1 MKTLARAILAR
12 IPGLRF
18 WIARW
23 IFLGPSRNRYRFL
36 GVFSTQA
43 EATAH
48 IPRTESKGFDDPT
61 LSDTFDETMRP
72 EDEPV
77 IKILAQIL
85 PESKTLFDLGGS
97 IGFTFYR
104 YRPKLTYPPALRWTV
119 NDVPYVNQ
127 LGRDIA
133 AKRGETQLFFTDNQ
147 LDGNGCDIYLTTG
160 ALQFFEGPFSDILNK
175 LKDKPRHIVI
185 NRIPMTEDETFF
197 TLQHTDYSVVPYR
210 IANIPQFIAEV
221 EGLGYKLIDQWKLDR
236 FCDIILRPDKY
247 VRNYYGFYFA
257 RV

>member
-1 MKTLARAILAR
+1 MKTLIRDVIAR
-12 IPGLRF
+12 IPGVRF

-23 IFLGPSRNRYRFL
+23 IFLGPNHNRYRFL

-48 IPRTESKGFDDPT
+48 IPRHVAKGFEDPT

-77 IKILAQIL
+77 IRILAGLL
-85 PESKTLFDLGGS
+85 PETKTLFDLGGS

-104 YRPKLTYPPALRWTV
+104 YRPKLTYPPALCWTV
-119 NDVPYVNQ
+119 CDVPYVNN

-133 AKRGETQLFFTDNQ
+133 AKRGETQLFFTDHQ
-147 LDGNGCDIYLTTG
+147 LDANDSDLTTG
-160 ALQFFEGPFSDILNK
+160 ALQFFEGPFSDILGK
-175 LKDKPRHIVI
+175 LKDKPRHVLI

-210 IANIPQFIAEV
+210 IANIKGFVSEM
-221 EGLGYKLIDQWKLDR
+221 EGLGYKLVEQWKLDR

-247 VRNYYGFYFA
+247 VRNYYGFYFVRA
-257 RV
+257 